1 MEAVGI
7 SVIASQGLYLV
18 DLYKSYKIDDR
29 HLSVIKDMQ
38 NLDLIKLYLRKVKK
52 IQNGS
57 QKREK
62 KVLYLIQKHLLMK

>member
-29 HLSVIKDMQ
+29 HLSVIKEM
-38 NLDLIKLYLRKVKK
+38 
-52 IQNGS
+52 
-57 QKREK
+57 
-62 KVLYLIQKHLLMK
+62 